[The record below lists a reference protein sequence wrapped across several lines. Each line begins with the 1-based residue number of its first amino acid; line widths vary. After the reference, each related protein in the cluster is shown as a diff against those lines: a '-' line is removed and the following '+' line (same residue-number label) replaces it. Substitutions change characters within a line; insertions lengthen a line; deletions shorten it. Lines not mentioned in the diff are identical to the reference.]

1 MSNSTDILTQLPQA
15 PGAGGG
21 DAFLVAYYV
30 MVSMIVVVGI
40 AYLLSRIM
48 KNRQLED
55 WSKNEFV
62 QVMVS
67 AAIIGGLVLLMAPGS
82 GIITKTFESLKP
94 DIDLSTISPLS
105 ITGGNLVLLDCG
117 MAGLPDG
124 TVICYAA
131 QYLSVLQTQI
141 LNLMASIFIF
151 NMLLDVL
158 SKLSVNIVIVDVT
171 PLAGFSSIVQVFNS
185 VLQSLFFL
193 GILVQIEIA
202 LLQFINSTALSIFLP
217 VGAVLRTF
225 FGTRKLGGALIA
237 LAVGMYIVFPLTIA
251 LDVTALGSMNNDA
264 FAEFQHFYQST
275 QSLSPIG
282 GSTTGL
288 SLTNPDSWV
297 TYLNTY
303 AANSVG
309 LANAVT
315 SIPKIITTTIASL
328 VVQIVFLPAL
338 SIMLTVLAIKELA
351 GLFGSEINLRR
362 FEV

>member
-1 MSNSTDILTQLPQA
+1 
-15 PGAGGG
+15 
-21 DAFLVAYYV
+21 
-30 MVSMIVVVGI
+30 
-40 AYLLSRIM
+40 
-48 KNRQLED
+48 
-55 WSKNEFV
+55 
-62 QVMVS
+62 
-67 AAIIGGLVLLMAPGS
+67 
-82 GIITKTFESLKP
+82 
-94 DIDLSTISPLS
+94 
-105 ITGGNLVLLDCG
+105 
-117 MAGLPDG
+117 
-124 TVICYAA
+124 
-131 QYLSVLQTQI
+131 
-141 LNLMASIFIF
+141 
-151 NMLLDVL
+151 MLLDVL

>member
-1 MSNSTDILTQLPQA
+1 MGNSTDFLAQLPST

-30 MVSMIVVVGI
+30 MVSMIVLVGI

-48 KNRQLED
+48 KNHQLED

-62 QVMVS
+62 QVLVS

-82 GIITKTFESLKP
+82 GIITKAFESLKP
-94 DIDLSTISPLS
+94 DIDLTTVSPLS
-105 ITGGNLVLLDCG
+105 ITGGSLVLVDCETI
-117 MAGLPDG
+117 GLPDG
-124 TVICYAA
+124 TVICYAT
-131 QYLSVLQTQI
+131 QYLNVLQTQI

-158 SKLSVNIVIVDVT
+158 SKFSVDIVVVNIT

-185 VLQSLFFL
+185 VLQSLLFL
-193 GILVQIEIA
+193 GILVRVEIA

-225 FGTRKLGGALIA
+225 FGTRKIGGALIA

-251 LDVTALGSMNNDA
+251 LNVTALGSMNNDD
-264 FAEFQHFYQST
+264 FAVFQQFYQNA

-297 TYLNTY
+297 TYLNSY
-303 AANSVG
+303 ATNSAN
-309 LANAVT
+309 LANAVS
-315 SIPKIITTTIASL
+315 SIPKVITMALASL
-328 VVQIVFLPAL
+328 VVQIVFLPVL

-351 GLFGSEINLRR
+351 SLFGSEINLGR